1 MVVIPAYSDCA
12 IWLAMETISPKWT
25 VHIIL
30 ELMTA
35 GEESLSYSDIQKL
48 IPGINPRML
57 DLRLKS
63 LVDDGLIDK
72 LIENPDTPKKV
83 RYKLTD
89 SGEDLVSI
97 ITQIRSWALQNLKV
111 NDRCVSNICRHAVEI
126 SKFLEEHPEKHPSRT
141 LVRLEVNNT

>member
-1 MVVIPAYSDCA
+1 MVVMPAHTDCA

-35 GEESLSYSDIQKL
+35 GEESLSYSEIQKL

-63 LVDDGLIDK
+63 LVSDGMVEKIV
-72 LIENPDTPKKV
+72 ENPDTPKKV
-83 RYKLTD
+83 RYRLTE
-89 SGEDLVSI
+89 SGQDLVAI
-97 ITQIRSWALQNLKV
+97 ITQIRAWSLQNLKV
-111 NDRCVSNICRHAVEI
+111 NDRCTNNICRHAVEI
-126 SKFLEEHPEKHPSRT
+126 TKYLTDHPEKHPSRT
-141 LVRLEVNNT
+141 IVPLPTGE